1 MTSNVVVS
9 VLRAKFVKKLIILPD
24 VTGIESV
31 EDVGWKADTISEC
44 VTVRSSECAIGGTI
58 LDQSYEASAREVTAR

>member
-1 MTSNVVVS
+1 M
-9 VLRAKFVKKLIILPD
+9 ILPD
-24 VTGIESV
+24 VIGIEFA

-58 LDQSYEASAREVTAR
+58 LDRSYEASAHEVTAR